1 MSIDA
6 MKQALEALEEI
17 NKLSVGE
24 NAICLPAEID
34 GAMDALRA
42 AIEQNKPVAW
52 RKHYENS
59 GYTYFDERWKT
70 IPHDAEPLFPN

>member
-1 MSIDA
+1 

-34 GAMDALRA
+34 VAMDALRA

-52 RKHYENS
+52 RKHYDNS

-70 IPHDAEPLFPN
+70 IPHDAEPLFSN

>member
-1 MSIDA
+1 